1 MDNLNSDVEHRIA
14 IVPAALPVAVEQF
27 ALDLATHGNAT
38 AAYRRTHPTAGK
50 SANAVEALASLLRR
64 RPDVAARVDELR
76 AAAAKVILDL
86 APQMYQHLHEIA
98 YEADPGELSGV
109 RWVNCRRCW
118 GLGGM
123 PTWIDERE
131 FNDAIAQAAA
141 KNSALPGSC
150 VPPTFGGFY
159 DVLGEPNEVCRHC
172 GGQGIERPFT
182 CDTTK
187 LEGPSR
193 KLFVKAR
200 PDGTLELEDRQK
212 ARAELHRLLGLIID
226 RKDSRSVV
234 VHVEPLRDLTPA
246 EVIELMSQQKALT
259 R

>member
-1 MDNLNSDVEHRIA
+1 MDL
-14 IVPAALPVAVEQF
+14 VPAALPTVVEQF
-27 ALDLATHGNAT
+27 ALELARSGNAT
-38 AAYRRTHPTAGK
+38 ASYRRTHPTAGK

-109 RWVNCRRCW
+109 RRVNCRHCFSYN
-118 GLGGM
+118 GQ

-131 FNDAIAQAAA
+131 FNDAVAQAAA
-141 KNSALPGSC
+141 KNAALPGSC
-150 VPPTFGGFY
+150 VPPMFGGFY
-159 DVLGEPNEVCRHC
+159 DVMGEPNPDCRHC
-172 GGQGIERPFT
+172 GGQGVERPFT

-187 LEGPSR
+187 LEGAAR

-212 ARAELHRLLGLIID
+212 ARSELHRLLGLIVD
-226 RKDSRSVV
+226 RKVSA
-234 VHVEPLRDLTPA
+234 HTHLHIEPLRDLTPA
-246 EVIELMSQQKALT
+246 EVAELMTQQRAL